1 MVKVAPSPKPV
12 EQRLSLGFI
21 YKKRLYGTLF
31 PSSHRGTVNTNTFQ
45 IKMKTLQW
53 CGILIVLIAT
63 VMGLFEKWELI
74 SLDLR
79 YQQASSMSRSD
90 ILLVVIDKA
99 SLKQYPKWPWPRHYY
114 AEVISKLNQGGAKH
128 VGLDFDFSSISRP
141 SEDQQ
146 LVDAVSEAGNV
157 VLSAFHEDKI

>member
-1 MVKVAPSPKPV
+1 
-12 EQRLSLGFI
+12 
-21 YKKRLYGTLF
+21 
-31 PSSHRGTVNTNTFQ
+31 
-45 IKMKTLQW
+45 MKTLQW